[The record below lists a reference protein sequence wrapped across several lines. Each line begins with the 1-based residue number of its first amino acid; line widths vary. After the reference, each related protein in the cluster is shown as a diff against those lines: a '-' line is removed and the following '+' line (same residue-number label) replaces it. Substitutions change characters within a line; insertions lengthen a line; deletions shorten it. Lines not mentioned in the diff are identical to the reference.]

1 MNDTVDD
8 TTTEKN
14 KPIRAAARRKRVNKR
29 VTMTD
34 IARIAGC
41 SQATVSFVL
50 NKTPGIKLAAE
61 TRERV
66 IEAARSLGYAAPN
79 FAHLDANDTYVP
91 AVDGKIGFVV
101 DQLATSPE
109 AVVAIEGAR
118 QASWN
123 AGNIILVAQT
133 LNDPEMEPRTIRA
146 LCEQGI
152 SALIYMAIFTRE
164 VTLPDYFYDLD
175 IPLILLNCYTADY
188 AFPAVVPSEIA
199 GGQHSTRHLI
209 QHGHK
214 RIGIITGEPWME
226 AAKDRLRGY
235 RRALATADIPFD
247 PQLVIEGDWSASA
260 GYKATKTLL
269 ALKDRPTAIFCQNDR
284 TAIGCYEA
292 LKEAGIR
299 IPEDISVIGYDDEE
313 ISRHLHPQLTTSVL
327 PHRAMGRWAIEQLD
341 TYSPGSGTRYPITKL
356 ECPLV
361 ERLSVTDCA
370 GLNGSRSGPGV
381 TFL

>member
-1 MNDTVDD
+1 MSETVEKDP
-8 TTTEKN
+8 TERPRKTRGSN
-14 KPIRAAARRKRVNKR
+14 RRRRVSKR

-34 IARIAGC
+34 IARVAGC

-66 IEAARSLGYAAPN
+66 IEAARALGYAAPS
-79 FAHLDANDTYVP
+79 FAHLDPDGAIVP
-91 AVDGKIGFVV
+91 RIEGKIGFVV

-118 QASWN
+118 QASWS

-146 LCEQGI
+146 LREQGI

-164 VTLPDYFYDLD
+164 VALPPSVYELD
-175 IPLILLNCYTADY
+175 VPVILLNCYSADHAY
-188 AFPAVVPSEIA
+188 PAVVPSEIA

-209 QHGHK
+209 QHGHR
-214 RIGIITGEPWME
+214 RIGTIMGEPWME
-226 AAKDRLRGY
+226 AAKDRLKGY

-260 GYKATKTLL
+260 GYAATRKLL

-292 LKEAGIR
+292 LKEAGMR

-327 PHRAMGRWAIEQLD
+327 PHRAMGRWAVEQIEN
-341 TYSPGSGTRYPITKL
+341 YVRMPGKRYPITKL

-361 ERLSVTDCA
+361 ARLSVAECPQKTPLPD
-370 GLNGSRSGPGV
+370 
-381 TFL
+381 